1 MSVHTLAMIT
11 YKPLYD
17 REPPHPTHM
26 WSLPFRV
33 GVYLTPFTHLC
44 LKAICKT
51 LLYRAEPQMFLTNTQ
66 WQLLFDYIPGGKQK
80 KCSWVMEL

>member
-17 REPPHPTHM
+17 IAPPPTHM

-80 KCSWVMEL
+80 YSWVMEL